1 MWRYLLPG
9 AVFLVLCGFFVA
21 GLYRDP
27 TAVPSPLIGK
37 PAPAFALPKVENAA
51 ETVALEQ
58 YKGRVFV
65 LNVWGTW
72 CVACRQE
79 HEMLLEIS
87 RSGVVPLVGLNWKD
101 ELPLAR
107 QWLAQLG
114 NPYEASA
121 FDAEGRVG
129 IDWGVY
135 GAPETFLVDGNGQ
148 VIFKYISPMTRE
160 VWEKE
165 FLPRIQRARQS
176 SGAGNST

>member
-27 TAVPSPLIGK
+27 TLVPSPLIGK
-37 PAPAFALPKVENAA
+37 PAPAFSLPKVENIA
-51 ETVALEQ
+51 ETVALDD
-58 YKGRVFV
+58 YKGQVFV

-79 HEMLLEIS
+79 HEMLLEIE

-101 ELPLAR
+101 DLVQA
-107 QWLAQLG
+107 QAWLAQLG
-114 NPYEASA
+114 NPYTASA
-121 FDAEGRVG
+121 FDEEGRVG
-129 IDWGVY
+129 IDFGVY
-135 GAPETFLVDGNGQ
+135 GAPETFLVDGNGR
-148 VIFKYISPMTRE
+148 VIFKFISPMTRE

-165 FLPRIQRARQS
+165 FLPRIQAARQ
-176 SGAGNST
+176 GSTS